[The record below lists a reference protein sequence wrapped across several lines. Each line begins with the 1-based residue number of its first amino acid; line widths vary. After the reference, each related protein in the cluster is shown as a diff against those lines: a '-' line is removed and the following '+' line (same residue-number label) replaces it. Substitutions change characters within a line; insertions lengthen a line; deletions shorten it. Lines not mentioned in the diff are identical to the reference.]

1 MSDLE
6 KISSLF
12 DEQMAKVKSKEE
24 LQNLKTDFFG
34 KNGKI
39 TLQFKT
45 LGSLNEKKRKEFAS
59 ELNKLKD
66 KLNTQ
71 IDKKTI

>member
-6 KISSLF
+6 KISSIF
-12 DEQMAKVKSKEE
+12 DERIANVKSKED

-39 TLQFKT
+39 TIQFKT
-45 LGSLNEKKRKEFAS
+45 LGSLDDKKRKEFAS

-66 KLNTQ
+66 NESAR
-71 IDKKTI
+71 